1 MKFFAGILKRMRVAG
16 SLNACAWR
24 IEESK
29 YQRHGQIEYGWDR
42 KARLMF
48 LRRFFAQPSR
58 TVNAKR
64 DEAA

>member
-29 YQRHGQIEYGWDR
+29 YQRHGQIEYGWDG
-42 KARLMF
+42 KARRIF
-48 LRRFFAQPSR
+48 LRRFFA
-58 TVNAKR
+58 
-64 DEAA
+64 